1 MIFTRKPRV
10 ILGQLETAVHMSNET
25 FVPIRLVIADDI
37 PLFREMLVHTLEEEN
52 DIEIVAHAANG
63 LEAVEACRTHRPH
76 VILLEVEMPKMNGVE
91 ATVVIKRECPDT
103 KVVILTAYEDDRLIF
118 ELIRGGASGYL
129 VKDTHVDEVVRAIRV
144 AHEGESLIQP
154 RVAQKILRMMSSMP
168 SQESATATPATD
180 TKEKLERLTAR
191 EREVLEGMAKGLN
204 NKELAELFCIG
215 HTTVK
220 THVNRMMQ
228 KLELRDRV
236 EAVLFAVQA
245 GLVDGKS

>member
-1 MIFTRKPRV
+1 
-10 ILGQLETAVHMSNET
+10 MSNEPSG
-25 FVPIRLVIADDI
+25 PIRLVIADDI
-37 PLFREMLVHTLEEEN
+37 PLFREMLVHTLEEED
-52 DIEIVAHAANG
+52 DIDIVAHASNG
-63 LEAVEACRTHRPH
+63 LEAVDACRAHHPH
-76 VILLEVEMPKMNGVE
+76 VILLDVEMPKMNGVE
-91 ATVVIKRECPDT
+91 ATCLIRRECPET

-129 VKDTHVDEVVRAIRV
+129 VKDTHVDEVVKAIRV
-144 AHEGESLIQP
+144 AHDGESLIQP

-168 SQESATATPATD
+168 TQETQAQAPAVD
-180 TKEKLERLTAR
+180 VKEKLERLTAR

>member
-1 MIFTRKPRV
+1 
-10 ILGQLETAVHMSNET
+10 MSNE
-25 FVPIRLVIADDI
+25 PSGSIRLVIADDI
-37 PLFREMLVHTLEEEN
+37 PLFREMLVHTLEEED

-63 LEAVEACRTHRPH
+63 LEAVEACRKHRPH
-76 VILLEVEMPKMNGVE
+76 VILLDVEMPKMNGVE

-144 AHEGESLIQP
+144 AHDGESLIQP

-168 SQESATATPATD
+168 SQDSATAAPATD
-180 TKEKLERLTAR
+180 AKEKLERLTAR